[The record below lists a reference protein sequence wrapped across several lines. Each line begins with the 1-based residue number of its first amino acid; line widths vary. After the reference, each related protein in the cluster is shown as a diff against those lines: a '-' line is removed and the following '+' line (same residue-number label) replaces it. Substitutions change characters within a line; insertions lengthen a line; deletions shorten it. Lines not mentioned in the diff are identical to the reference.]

1 MTRAVTI
8 LARMRE
14 GFGQF
19 CPVALACETLTQK
32 WTLLIVRELCAG
44 SRRFSDIRR
53 GVPRI
58 SATLLKQ
65 RLDALERAGIVSVQM
80 TRTSAHEYALTEAGA
95 DLKAVLSSVGEWGQR
110 WARDIDR
117 RDLDPGWLVWNIH
130 RRLDTAIMPAGRTVL
145 EFAFTDAPAHQ
156 RRFWLVC
163 TNGDVDVCVKPPGF
177 DVDLVVSTK
186 VIVMAEIWRGLRPIS
201 DEIKAGRVRLDGK
214 PALRRALPSWLMLS
228 VYAPI
233 ARKRTKT
240 VKT

>member
-1 MTRAVTI
+1 
-8 LARMRE
+8 MRD

-44 SRRFSDIRR
+44 SSRFSDIRR

-65 RLDALERAGIVSVQM
+65 RLDALEHAGIVTV
-80 TRTSAHEYALTEAGA
+80 RPAKAGAHEYALTEAGA
-95 DLKAVLSSVGEWGQR
+95 ELKTVLSSIGAWGQR
-110 WARDIDR
+110 WARDIER

-130 RRLDTAIMPAGRTVL
+130 RRLNTAIMPPGRTVL
-145 EFAFTDAPAHQ
+145 EFAFTDAPAKQ

-163 TNGDVDVCVKPPGF
+163 TDGDVDVCVKPPGF
-177 DVDLVVSTK
+177 EVDVVVSGK
-186 VIVMAEIWRGLRPIS
+186 VITLAEVWRGLRPIA
-201 DEIKAGRVRLDGK
+201 EEMKTGRLRVEGK
-214 PALRRALPSWLMLS
+214 QALRRALPSWLLLS

-233 ARKRTKT
+233 ERRRTKA
-240 VKT
+240 VNG